1 MGVGENLQKA
11 VSLALPPESPNSFC
25 WLWRADRPA
34 EFLNSAKLGSW
45 HIIQE
50 VMSVLASKLGTADAV
65 RQGEERAGFYHP
77 FCEKRAVYTG
87 FHHWRIKPLLLD
99 AVCPR
104 FLILFPSVKRSSRVI
119 TALGDVE
126 RQI

>member
-1 MGVGENLQKA
+1 MGVGENFQKA

-34 EFLNSAKLGSW
+34 EFLNSEKLGSW
-45 HIIQE
+45 HITQE

-77 FCEKRAVYTG
+77 FCEKRAVL
-87 FHHWRIKPLLLD
+87 HRIPPLENKTFASGCSVSMFLD
-99 AVCPR
+99 SFSLCE
-104 FLILFPSVKRSSRVI
+104 KK
-119 TALGDVE
+119 
-126 RQI
+126 Q